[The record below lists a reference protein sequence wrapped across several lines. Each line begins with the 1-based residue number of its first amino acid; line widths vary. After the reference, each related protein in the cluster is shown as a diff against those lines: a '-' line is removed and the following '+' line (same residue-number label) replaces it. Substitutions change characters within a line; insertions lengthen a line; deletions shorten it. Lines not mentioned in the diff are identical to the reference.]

1 MTEILLSPP
10 PAAPPGSPPRPA
22 GAPGRGAGHS
32 NEYAHLTPLFVE
44 LARLPEGHPRRT
56 ELREQLITGYLP
68 VAQHIALR
76 YTHRGELLSDLEQV
90 ATVGLIQAVDRFDPG
105 RGFEFLTFAVPT
117 ITGEVQR
124 WFRDRAWTIRMP
136 RRLQE
141 LLSAISRATD
151 ALSQELGRAPRQTE
165 IAARLDVEV
174 SDVVEGLLARNAY
187 RCRSL
192 DQPIGTELRETT
204 VRGVG
209 GALDPSV
216 ALVEDRETLTP
227 LIDALPERERK
238 IVLLRFFGDMTQNQ
252 IAREVGISQMH
263 VSRLLSRTLAG
274 LRRAMIIDS

>member
-1 MTEILLSPP
+1 MTETLLCPR
-10 PAAPPGSPPRPA
+10 PAAPPGSRPRPV
-22 GAPGRGAGHS
+22 GTSGSGGGRTH
-32 NEYAHLTPLFVE
+32 EYAHLSPLFVE
-44 LARLPEGHPRRT
+44 LAGLPEGHPRRA
-56 ELREQLITGYLP
+56 ELRGQLITGYLP

-165 IAARLDVEV
+165 IAARLDVDV

-187 RCRSL
+187 RCKSL
-192 DQPIGTELRETT
+192 DQPAGMEFRDST
-204 VRGVG
+204 VRAG
-209 GALDPSV
+209 GAVDPSV
-216 ALVEDRETLTP
+216 ALIEDRETLTP